1 MKTIIFNDRTS
12 DVQEI
17 ELDILEEPM
26 RIVDYSDKSFAVYG
40 STREFMTELTRLGG
54 QFARH
59 LKDGPGW
66 IFSNKHYEKV
76 SDFVKKQNPL
86 FNIQVLSITLQ
97 NDNVAIANSS
107 VSKKLQIIPITEGT
121 FHLVGD
127 TRLFEDELIELGCQ
141 KEMDEG
147 QVVWYFTRN
156 KLKAVNSL
164 KNAVNKLIM

>member
-86 FNIQVLSITLQ
+86 FNIQVLSITLLLAK
-97 NDNVAIANSS
+97 NYRSS
-107 VSKKLQIIPITEGT
+107 PLPKELSIL
-121 FHLVGD
+121 LVIRD
-127 TRLFEDELIELGCQ
+127 
-141 KEMDEG
+141 
-147 QVVWYFTRN
+147 Y
-156 KLKAVNSL
+156 LKTN
-164 KNAVNKLIM
+164 

>member
-86 FNIQVLSITLQ
+86 FNIQVLSITSSPLAPFPAPKRGSCCAAG
-97 NDNVAIANSS
+97 AICCPLPLPGCCS
-107 VSKKLQIIPITEGT
+107 GT
-121 FHLVGD
+121 RMPSPL
-127 TRLFEDELIELGCQ
+127 TR
-141 KEMDEG
+141 
-147 QVVWYFTRN
+147 
-156 KLKAVNSL
+156 
-164 KNAVNKLIM
+164 